1 MLFND
6 IFAEDL
12 MNSVLCF
19 LPFFVIILIY
29 AEYRNRT
36 KQRVVKNITNKRTKG
51 TKKLMFELS
60 KKFIG
65 KECIIYTLNAQIIGV
80 IKEVSDS
87 AILIDNKNSTEI
99 VNLDYI
105 IRLREFPRNKKGRKK
120 SIVSVALD

>member
-1 MLFND
+1 
-6 IFAEDL
+6 

-19 LPFFVIILIY
+19 LPCFVIILIY

-60 KKFIG
+60 KRFIG

-87 AILIDNKNSTEI
+87 AILIDSKNSTEI

-105 IRLREFPRNKKGRKK
+105 IRLREFPRNKKDRKK

>member
-19 LPFFVIILIY
+19 LPCFVIILIY

-65 KECIIYTLNAQIIGV
+65 KECIICTLNAQIIGV

-87 AILIDNKNSTEI
+87 AILIDSKNSTEI
-99 VNLDYI
+99 VNLDYK